1 MELMQVKR
9 DGSGTVL
16 TFLGRLD
23 TLASQELKAPIR
35 SELDRQPT
43 HLTCNFRDVT
53 YIGSAVLRLIFE
65 AARELQRRN
74 GTFRVVECAPEIRR
88 VFALTGMDHLVEGGP
103 TPPITHEIRDGTL
116 RLFIQGR
123 MDAVRVGEIRD
134 SVRKLVSS
142 HRGPVRFDITAVPYV
157 ASAFVHLCIDASKT
171 AKASG
176 HDFGLER
183 VGPDVAQV
191 FRLAGLQSLL
201 LSAT

>member
-16 TFLGRLD
+16 TFVGRLD

-35 SELDRQPT
+35 AELDRLPT
-43 HLTCNFRDVT
+43 NLSCNFRDVT

-74 GTFRVVECAPEIRR
+74 AKLRVTECNPEIRR
-88 VFALTGMDHLVEGGP
+88 VFALTGMDHLVDGGP
-103 TPPITHEIRDGTL
+103 TPPITHETKDGAL
-116 RLFIQGR
+116 RIFIQGR

-134 SVRKLVSS
+134 AVRKLVAS
-142 HRGPVRFDITAVPYV
+142 HRGPIRFDITAVPYA

-171 AKASG
+171 AKAAGSN
-176 HDFGLER
+176 FGLER
-183 VGPDVAQV
+183 VAPDVAQV

-201 LSAT
+201 LSSI

>member
-23 TLASQELKAPIR
+23 TLASQELKTPIR
-35 SELDRQPT
+35 AELDRQPT

-74 GTFRVVECAPEIRR
+74 GTFRVVECNADIRR

-103 TPPITHEIRDGTL
+103 TPPITHETKDGIL

-134 SVRKLVSS
+134 SVRKLIST
-142 HRGPVRFDITAVPYV
+142 HRGPVRFDITAVPYA

-176 HDFGLER
+176 YNFGLER
-183 VGPDVAQV
+183 VAPDVAQV